1 MSSLALSTLPSAI
14 AFKASL
20 QLTRAS
26 PALIKKAEG
35 QIAEAHHVQTDAI
48 QGSIGGE
55 TQAYS
60 LLFAHAQDTLMTVY
74 SEIHMTKQL
83 LLIFEGY
90 EQRIRTLEEKIA
102 K

>member
-1 MSSLALSTLPSAI
+1 MW
-14 AFKASL
+14 KAK
-20 QLTRAS
+20 RAH
-26 PALIKKAEG
+26 KKAEG
-35 QIAEAHHVQTDAI
+35 RIAGAHRVQTDAI

-83 LLIFEGY
+83 LLIF
-90 EQRIRTLEEKIA
+90 
-102 K
+102 